1 MDKAQEGAAVSPHTC
16 VICGLP
22 IERQRF
28 GPAPT
33 THPGA
38 CRTAR
43 NLELRRVT
51 VAEWR
56 ARNKGKGWTQE
67 GESIVKRMMQRVRQI
82 NDQIETDGEVQRWNA
97 FI

>member
-1 MDKAQEGAAVSPHTC
+1 MSDCTC

-22 IERQRF
+22 VERQRF

-56 ARNKGKGWTQE
+56 RRNKGNGWTVE
-67 GESIVKRMMQRVRQI
+67 GESIVKRMMQKVRQI
-82 NDQIETDGEVQRWNA
+82 NDQIEIEAEVQR
-97 FI
+97 